1 VRLFAYRTSLVF
13 IICSL
18 FYHMAAMSQTP
29 QPTSY
34 LPRML
39 STGHDARQGQL
50 HVDLSDIVGRNL
62 PGKVLLHAADDGPDY
77 LLKVPEGSVIA
88 QCPIGTF
95 IAHVYVYE
103 LGVPML
109 VDVREITVEDTGM
122 ASLPLTLTEGSA
134 GHRTLLSFDADRD
147 LVLDRLEEEQGT
159 DRFDA
164 ASMPGVQRLPVE
176 NVVLSDKPGW
186 YKGELHARS
195 KYSLGSE
202 SVKDMVRRAEKA
214 DLDFLAI
221 TDRNTMAACQDPDFT
236 SDSVVLIPALEWGD
250 SKRGYALIYG
260 PQTIPERADT
270 FSHAQALVRRVQ
282 MQGGIFAIA
291 HPCFRDAPWQWGLQ
305 YVNAIE
311 VWCRDWRSMPPVTL
325 SGLDEDLQVRGE
337 KRPERDPETGLPIS
351 GQYIDGKPIYPI
363 AQAAATTHLAAN
375 AKAELFW
382 DAHLNSGLRVSPIG
396 GSMSSAGE
404 VPLGGPVTYVYAYE
418 KSLAGILTGLRQG
431 RTFVS
436 IGPDGPTIDL
446 FANVTI
452 NERTIYV
459 PMGGIIP
466 IGMEAQLVIS
476 VRGAKGKKVQVFA
489 DGRPIIS
496 KTMDSKKYDRRIV
509 VKPDR
514 YTVFRARVVEQAEV
528 DPENA
533 FAETGLGTLEVLA
546 LSSPIY
552 AENLSLTP
560 PSKPESTEP
569 APDIQDMPL
578 EERVQ
583 KAMEA
588 VERVAEGKD
597 QKGWVSIQPEGMP
610 PLYATGIRSK
620 DGHVYVST
628 DQSRPPQFF
637 LEAPDDD
644 FRPSPDAQVREIRP
658 RLIR

>member
-1 VRLFAYRTSLVF
+1 
-13 IICSL
+13 
-18 FYHMAAMSQTP
+18 M
-29 QPTSY
+29 
-34 LPRML
+34 
-39 STGHDARQGQL
+39 
-50 HVDLSDIVGRNL
+50 DLSDIVGRNL
-62 PGKVLLHAADDGPDY
+62 PGKVLLRAADDGPDY

-88 QCPIGTF
+88 QCPVGKF

-109 VDVREITVEDTGM
+109 VDVREITVEASGM
-122 ASLPLTLTEGSA
+122 ASLLLTLTEGSA

-270 FSHAQALVRRVQ
+270 FAHAQALVRRVQ

-337 KRPERDPETGLPIS
+337 KRPERDPETGLPIP

-396 GSMSSAGE
+396 GSMSSAGK
-404 VPLGGPVTYVYAYE
+404 VPLGRPVTYVFAYE

-588 VERVAEGKD
+588 VERVAEGKE

-637 LEAPDDD
+637 LEAPDED

-658 RLIR
+658 KLIR